1 MIRRGL
7 LLALSALLLA
17 GCGSNGP
24 VRRISQPAAS
34 IQQITVRADGRWDVQ
49 LRLNNYSSIPMR
61 FTGASLDIAFDNG
74 AAAHLEAQPNLDI
87 GPESADVHTTTLSPS
102 PAGMARIATAL
113 ADGQGLSYTLEG
125 SVRAIPAEASVK
137 SWKVKASS
145 ALSPVPGLA
154 GTLR

>member
-1 MIRRGL
+1 MIRRLVLLAATGL
-7 LLALSALLLA
+7 LFA

-34 IQQITVRADGRWDVQ
+34 IQQISVRADGRWDVQ

-87 GPESADVHTTTLSPS
+87 GPESADVTTTTLTPT

-113 ADGQGLSYTLEG
+113 ADGHGLSYTLEG
-125 SVRAIPAEASVK
+125 SVQATPDGGSGK
-137 SWKVKASS
+137 TWKVKASS
-145 ALSPVPGLA
+145 ALTPVPGLP